1 MGGPTQGTAGAS
13 ESPLSHLRMAVKGK
27 GLGYMKESMV
37 RKSVATAN
45 KHFKLSPQVDYKKV
59 YTNQFIRPNP
69 GM

>member
-1 MGGPTQGTAGAS
+1 MRP
-13 ESPLSHLRMAVKGK
+13 PDPAVKGK
-27 GLGYMKESMV
+27 DLGYMKESMV